1 MIMKRDIAVRRL
13 THVLI
18 AFAPLYYSIPVDLPY
33 VGLRRWVLLIA
44 FFAAVSMFEAIRLW
58 KGITFLGLRPHE
70 RTQIA
75 SFAWAAAGITL
86 VLWLFPHEIATAA
99 LIGMAIVDPLIGE
112 LRNSIDARIAVPVS
126 SGVYLVLCISALLLS
141 SEMSFLFAGA
151 LASVGAAVAIAS
163 ENLEIKYVD
172 DDFLMA
178 VLPAVA
184 MTALWLWV

>member
-1 MIMKRDIAVRRL
+1 MKRDVAVRRL
-13 THVLI
+13 VHVLI
-18 AFAPLYYSIPVDLPY
+18 AFSPLYYSIPVDLPY
-33 VGLRRWVLLIA
+33 VGFQRWVLLVA
-44 FFAAVSMFEAIRLW
+44 FFVAVSIFEAVRLW
-58 KGITFLGLRPHE
+58 KGITFFGLRPHE
-70 RTQIA
+70 RDQIA
-75 SFAWAAAGITL
+75 SFAWAAAGMTL

-112 LRNSIDARIAVPVS
+112 LREYTDTRIAVPVS
-126 SGVYLVLCISALLLS
+126 SGAYFAICISALLLS
-141 SEMSFLFAGA
+141 GEMSFLFAGA

-163 ENLEIKYVD
+163 ENLDIKHVD

>member
-1 MIMKRDIAVRRL
+1 MKRDVAVRRL
-13 THVLI
+13 THVFI

-44 FFAAVSMFEAIRLW
+44 FFVAVSMFEAIRLW

-112 LRNSIDARIAVPVS
+112 LRNSIDARMAVPVS

>member
-1 MIMKRDIAVRRL
+1 MKWDVAVRRL

-18 AFAPLYYSIPVDLPY
+18 ALAPLYYSIPVDLPY

-44 FFAAVSMFEAIRLW
+44 FFAAVSMFEAVRLW
-58 KGITFLGLRPHE
+58 KGVTFLGLRPHE
-70 RTQIA
+70 KNQIA

-99 LIGMAIVDPLIGE
+99 LVGMAVVDPLIGE
-112 LRNSIDARIAVPVS
+112 LRKTIDGRIVVPVS
-126 SGVYLVLCISALLLS
+126 SGVYFVLCITVLILTSD
-141 SEMSFLFAGA
+141 MSFLFAGA
-151 LASVGAAVAIAS
+151 LASVGAAIAIAS